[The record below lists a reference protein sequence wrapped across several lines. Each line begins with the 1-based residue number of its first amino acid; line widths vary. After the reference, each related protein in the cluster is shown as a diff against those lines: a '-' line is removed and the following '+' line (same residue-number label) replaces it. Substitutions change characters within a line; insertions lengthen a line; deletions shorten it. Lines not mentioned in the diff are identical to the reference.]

1 MFQIV
6 QADTPEAL
14 AFVAALFR
22 EYAASLSVDLAFQ
35 NFEKELA
42 ELPGEYAPPE
52 GRLFLAISDSP
63 SLDMQ
68 TGGDLESSAS
78 SASSASSTSSTSC
91 LPAGSIALR
100 KMDATSCE
108 MKRLYIRPEFRGHGI
123 GRALAEAVIAAA
135 REIGY
140 QRMRLDTLP
149 EMSRA
154 QILYESLGFNE
165 IPSYRF
171 NPVPGT
177 RFLELTL

>member
-14 AFVAALFR
+14 AFTAALFR

-42 ELPGEYAPPE
+42 DLPGEYAPPK
-52 GRLFLAISDSP
+52 GRLLLAMLGNPSDRVHAKGYANS
-63 SLDMQ
+63 S
-68 TGGDLESSAS
+68 TSSAS
-78 SASSASSTSSTSC
+78 SISSASCPPSGC
-91 LPAGSIALR
+91 IALR

-108 MKRLYIRPEFRGHGI
+108 MKRLYIRPEFRGRGI